1 MLNYTVEPH
10 SDHIVRCIL
19 TQTSRTRWN
28 QGQLGQSAWD
38 QQGTC
43 RRATSPVTCN
53 WKEGNSKE
61 IYGLVTDVVIKQIE
75 EMALKDGA
83 VKEINSKDRK

>member
-10 SDHIVRCIL
+10 LDHIVRCIL

-28 QGQLGQSAWD
+28 HGQLG
-38 QQGTC
+38 QGTC

-61 IYGLVTDVVIKQIE
+61 IYGPVTDVVIKQME
-75 EMALKDGA
+75 EMVLKDGA